1 MSKCRSSLLPLLPL
15 LALACAASG
24 CSDLTPRLDRQF
36 GTSVRA
42 AMLQQTRAPD
52 LAARQRAAEQG
63 VDGRAGVAAYER
75 YQDSV
80 VAPPAPVPALTIGT
94 GKR

>member
-1 MSKCRSSLLPLLPL
+1 MSKSPSILAPL
-15 LALACAASG
+15 LALALAFAASG
-24 CSDLTPRLDRQF
+24 CSEMTPRLDRQF
-36 GTSVRA
+36 GDSVRA
-42 AMLQQTRAPD
+42 ATALQTRAPD
-52 LAARQRAAEQG
+52 LAARQRAAGHG

-80 VAPPAPVPALTIGT
+80 VAPPAPAPALTIGL